1 MAIDLSQIKTRPNTQ
16 KKNSESIFKRELSL
30 FKGIR
35 NVDKELFYRELA
47 VLLSSGLD
55 LKSSFEILIDQYQK
69 RKKLKNTLETISL
82 NTIKGKSVRESFEL
96 TGDFSEFELI
106 NLRIGEETKNLEAVL
121 NNLAAYFQ
129 SKIELKRQLI
139 SLLTYPVI
147 ILVIT
152 IAVLYFMLNMV
163 VPMFS
168 KIFLQFGAELPFLT
182 RKILHIS
189 ENMNVYLYCILAF
202 STIVIIANR
211 FISNNPT
218 LLKVRE
224 RLTFKLPV
232 FGALLKAIA
241 LNRFCKSMSL
251 LLNSKVQLPEALRL
265 CSDIMEKQIF
275 REALTDINKQ
285 LLRGKTLS
293 EAMSTH
299 TVFDKKLIT
308 MLSVAEKSNALDEMF
323 ENISKQLD
331 KDVIFKAKLIGTVLE
346 PMIIIIIG
354 IIVGTIMIS
363 MYAPMFDLSK
373 IINTR

>member
-1 MAIDLSQIKTRPNTQ
+1 MAIDLSQIKKKSNTQ
-16 KKNSESIFKRELSL
+16 QKNPESIFNRELTL
-30 FKGIR
+30 FKGIK

-189 ENMNVYLYCILAF
+189 ENMNVYLYGVLSF
-202 STIVIIANR
+202 SAIVIIANR
-211 FISNNPT
+211 LISKNPT
-218 LLKVRE
+218 LLMVRE

-241 LNRFCKSMSL
+241 LNRFSKSMSL
-251 LLNSKVQLPEALRL
+251 LLKSKVQLPEALRL

-331 KDVIFKAKLIGTVLE
+331 KDVTFKAKLIGTVLE